1 MPQFQQFFQQL
12 INGLSI
18 GAIYALIAVG
28 YTMVYGVL
36 RLINFAHGNV
46 YMVGAMTGFYAATRW
61 FHLQQPTWAGFFLV
75 LVCSMIV
82 CGALGYF
89 IELLAYRPLRNQ
101 PRIVSLITAIA
112 VSMLLEFGG
121 QAKWMFGPD
130 PKPFPDL
137 IPGVEA
143 HPDLVHF
150 GQLVIGK
157 VDAMIFLIAL
167 VMMFALRYVV
177 RKTKMGLALR
187 AVSYRSTR
195 GADGGEREPGDQL
208 HVRAGIGAGRRCRV
222 SVGLR
227 SPKVDPLMGLLP
239 GLKAF
244 IAAVLGGIGD
254 IRGALAGGFLL
265 GITEAMVVSYFPK
278 GSEYRD
284 GVAFLVLIAI
294 LVVKPSGLF
303 RRADPG
309 EGLAAVSTPPHLPA
323 TPTAPPWDFFRAKAV
338 LKPPIGRC
346 CKRNGN
352 NHADRFIASR
362 SILVAGTDPQS
373 LDAGGAGGDCL
384 GRPEPGI
391 RRLTRAVRHARGDD
405 RGDQR
410 YPGGEPAIDHRR
422 QRSILAGPRGVHGR
436 RGLSGGI
443 FDVRICSMEFRSQRG
458 LPRSAEL
465 FANPAATLASFVA
478 LAVVAGIGVGL
489 VLALFLLIRQAR
501 RILPAL
507 PLILIMM
514 LLVWI
519 VVDAHSAF
527 NSAEI
532 PAACIWSRGAIGL
545 VHLYGAILLHS
556 QPAGLWLS
564 AILPEGWR
572 KPASLL
578 VAIIGGGTAAA
589 AAALVVGL
597 PTLRLRGIIW
607 PSPPSASPRSSA
619 T

>member
-1 MPQFQQFFQQL
+1 MPQFQQFLQQL

-36 RLINFAHGNV
+36 RLINFAHGDV

-75 LVCSMIV
+75 LICSMLV
-82 CGALGYF
+82 CGTLGYF

-143 HPDLVHF
+143 NPDLVHV

-177 RKTKMGLALR
+177 RETKMGLALR
-187 AVSYRSTR
+187 AVSYRFDTAALMGVNVNRVISFTFVL
-195 GADGGEREPGDQL
+195 GSVLAA
-208 HVRAGIGAGRRCRV
+208 VAGV
-222 SVGLR
+222 LVGLR

-303 RRADPG
+303 G
-309 EGLAAVSTPPHLPA
+309 
-323 TPTAPPWDFFRAKAV
+323 
-338 LKPPIGRC
+338 
-346 CKRNGN
+346 
-352 NHADRFIASR
+352 
-362 SILVAGTDPQS
+362 
-373 LDAGGAGGDCL
+373 
-384 GRPEPGI
+384 
-391 RRLTRAVRHARGDD
+391 RAV
-405 RGDQR
+405 Q
-410 YPGGEPAIDHRR
+410 EK
-422 QRSILAGPRGVHGR
+422 V
-436 RGLSGGI
+436 
-443 FDVRICSMEFRSQRG
+443 
-458 LPRSAEL
+458 
-465 FANPAATLASFVA
+465 
-478 LAVVAGIGVGL
+478 
-489 VLALFLLIRQAR
+489 
-501 RILPAL
+501 
-507 PLILIMM
+507 
-514 LLVWI
+514 
-519 VVDAHSAF
+519 
-527 NSAEI
+527 
-532 PAACIWSRGAIGL
+532 
-545 VHLYGAILLHS
+545 
-556 QPAGLWLS
+556 
-564 AILPEGWR
+564 
-572 KPASLL
+572 
-578 VAIIGGGTAAA
+578 
-589 AAALVVGL
+589 
-597 PTLRLRGIIW
+597 
-607 PSPPSASPRSSA
+607 
-619 T
+619 